1 VTTHD
6 PDRSPPDVTV
16 VIPVY
21 NAMPYLRRCL
31 DSVLGQTIGLDRLQ
45 VITVDDGSTD
55 GGGRLLDQVAA
66 ARPETFHVLHQPNS
80 GGPAL
85 PCNRGLALAAG
96 RWVFF
101 LGADDHLSPT
111 ALERLV
117 SQGDAWDSD
126 VIFGTMRGENGRFV
140 DQRIYR
146 RTRRDITFLDSAL
159 PYALSTTKLFRRSLL
174 EEHRNRFALDLRVG
188 SDQPFTVEALTRARR
203 VAVLNDQV
211 YYHAVK
217 GADASNIT
225 YTMDWRTRLTDIADV
240 MAHIADVTGPG
251 PVRDA
256 VYTRH
261 FTWEISKLLGR
272 DLPTLPDAEQ
282 VDLLARVTSVFELYD
297 TAGLD
302 ARLGPRTRLRL
313 RLAQTGQ
320 LDLLRRVVGYQA
332 THRRPPLVI
341 RDGVAHLWSPGFGT
355 ASVQSDWYVFTPGK
369 PASYLAASV
378 ALTDA
383 DLGDDELAL
392 AGRIGLGTDRADGL
406 RLVLLPLPDDRGKVP
421 GPRVAT
427 DDADP
432 PQEVAVE
439 LTATEDGQA
448 SGFAVRLP
456 LLPALRTGSDDQP
469 RRRFSVRLRV
479 PVADGYLDLP
489 VRAEPADQQRTMGC
503 ALRAWST
510 TLRSDRTGAL
520 ELSADRLP
528 AGHALRTWAGRRRR
542 ALTVRLR
549 TPRTRTQPP
558 SSRGEQ

>member
-1 VTTHD
+1 MTTHD
-6 PDRSPPDVTV
+6 PDRSPPDVTL

-66 ARPETFHVLHQPNS
+66 AQPETFVVLHQPNS

-85 PCNRGLALAAG
+85 PCNRGLELATG

-126 VIFGTMRGENGRFV
+126 VIFGTMQGENGRFV

-146 RTRRDITFLDSAL
+146 RTRRDVTFLDSAL
-159 PYALSTTKLFRRSLL
+159 PYALSNTKLFRRSLL
-174 EEHRNRFALDLRVG
+174 DEHRIRFALDLRVG

-203 VAVLNDQV
+203 VSVLNDQV

-217 GADASNIT
+217 RADASNIT
-225 YTMDWRTRLTDIADV
+225 YTMDWRTRLTDIAEV
-240 MAHIADVTGPG
+240 MAHIADVTEPG

-272 DLPTLPDAEQ
+272 DLPKLPDDEQ
-282 VDLLARVTSVFELYD
+282 IDLLARVTSVFELYD

-320 LDLLRRVVGYQA
+320 LELLRRVVRYQA
-332 THRRPPLVI
+332 THRKPPLVI
-341 RDGVAHLWSPGFGT
+341 RDGVSHLWSPGFGT
-355 ASVQSDWYVFTPGK
+355 TSVQSDWYVFTPGK

-378 ALTDA
+378 ELTDA
-383 DLGDDELAL
+383 DLGDGELAL
-392 AGRIGLGTDRADGL
+392 AGRIGLGTDRADDL

-427 DDADP
+427 DDEP
-432 PQEVAVE
+432 PLEVTVA
-439 LTATEDGQA
+439 LTTAGDGQA
-448 SGFAVRLP
+448 SGFAVRAS
-456 LLPALRTGSDDQP
+456 LLPALRTAGAEQP
-469 RRRFSVRLRV
+469 RRRFSVRFRV
-479 PVADGYLDLP
+479 PVVGGYLDLP
-489 VRAEPADQQRTMGC
+489 VSAETADQRRTVGS
-503 ALRAWST
+503 ALRAWSM

-520 ELSADRLP
+520 VLGTDRLP
-528 AGHALRTWAGRRRR
+528 PARALRTWTGRRRR
-542 ALTVRLR
+542 ALAVRLR
-549 TPRTRTQPP
+549 TPRTRSQPT